1 MADTFANFSTGLT
14 APADDAFAITPADGA
29 DLAILPRA
37 LWIGGAGTVKVTMK
51 GGGEVTF
58 THPGGAPLD
67 IRARRVWSTG
77 TTATGIIGLV

>member
-1 MADTFANFSTGLT
+1 MADSFETYATGLT
-14 APADDAFAITPADGA
+14 SPADNAFDIVPADGA
-29 DLAILPRA
+29 DLALTPRA
-37 LWIGGAGTVKVTMK
+37 LWINGAGTIKVTMK
-51 GGGEVTF
+51 GGGVVTF